1 MLEDH
6 ADQPRPIAAYVS
18 LIALFNALAAAGL
31 VAGARADR
39 LPERFAA
46 RDLALLSVATFKLS
60 RILAAADVLQ
70 LGWARA
76 REAAK

>member
-6 ADQPRPIAAYVS
+6 ADQTRPIAVAD
-18 LIALFNALAAAGL
+18 AGAGRTAAATMT
-31 VAGARADR
+31 VY
-39 LPERFAA
+39 
-46 RDLALLSVATFKLS
+46 
-60 RILAAADVLQ
+60 AAADALQ